1 MEWEKLSNILKAG
14 ESEQTEFK
22 ESAFL
27 RDNEEIAAQLA
38 SFANRK
44 GGEIPIGVRD
54 DAKLEGAKISRDK
67 AQLHILNIAQDK
79 VSPPVELFFQFLASD
94 AGDVLIIEVA
104 KRKGIPHAIVTC
116 SNHEIKERCYY
127 IRTSSRRRL
136 VSDTA
141 LKWPFEHSEEPYLEY
156 PFYIWFQYFRDN
168 LQIPVTLDV
177 APPRYEQGSG
187 GSLSFLEKLT
197 NLDI

>member
-127 IRTSSRRRL
+127 IRTSSGRRL
-136 VSDTA
+136 VSDIQPSNGLLSI
-141 LKWPFEHSEEPYLEY
+141 LKNPTWNIPSIFGPNISETIFKFRLRSMLPLQDMSKGQVDPF
-156 PFYIWFQYFRDN
+156 PFWK
-168 LQIPVTLDV
+168 
-177 APPRYEQGSG
+177 S
-187 GSLSFLEKLT
+187 
-197 NLDI
+197 

>member
-67 AQLHILNIAQDK
+67 AQLHILKNPTWNIPSIFGSNTSETIFKFRLCSMLPLQDM
-79 VSPPVELFFQFLASD
+79 S
-94 AGDVLIIEVA
+94 
-104 KRKGIPHAIVTC
+104 KGQV
-116 SNHEIKERCYY
+116 
-127 IRTSSRRRL
+127 
-136 VSDTA
+136 D
-141 LKWPFEHSEEPYLEY
+141 PF
-156 PFYIWFQYFRDN
+156 PFWK
-168 LQIPVTLDV
+168 
-177 APPRYEQGSG
+177 S
-187 GSLSFLEKLT
+187 
-197 NLDI
+197 